1 MVPEDKRRDQIQRLL
16 ELGKEKSF
24 LTYDEINRAL
34 PDDLLSPDEIEL
46 IFDTLDSAGI
56 AVGDSESVVPPSG
69 ENATDAESEDG
80 LAWQDDG
87 EPIHDPIR
95 IYLREMAVVP
105 LLDRD
110 GEMAIAKRIERC
122 QRVSLKA
129 LSRLSVVIEWVI
141 AAAHRQTRFTPN
153 SIVDW
158 PTFIESLH
166 HAGQHQALS
175 PERRIRE
182 FLSESSR
189 RLIDQAIAEQPL
201 DEAAREVILSDLN
214 RILKKGDFYD
224 PSWFQGI
231 ELGDEA
237 EELLLEEKPS
247 RDELA
252 RLNRLLIEAVYAPTV
267 VRTQFRLCD
276 IIKMPEQ
283 SLFDDDFD
291 ETACQQQFLAS
302 INQLQEAFQQWLKLE
317 ARSSCSKATAKRGS
331 VKRRRQLIR
340 ARARMSR
347 IFRQID
353 FTAEFQEHL
362 IDSLRRLLDDFYAAE
377 SEAQKDTS
385 CRSSGRAT
393 AKAKRA
399 SSRKQTRLSA
409 LERQYHT
416 TLPELKRLLEII
428 TTAKAEI
435 THAKNELVEA
445 NLRLVVS
452 IARKY
457 TNRGL
462 QFLDLIQ
469 EGNIGLMKAVQR
481 FEYRRG
487 LKFSTY
493 ATWWIRQAITRAIA
507 DQARTIRIPV
517 HMIESLNRITRA
529 TRSLVQELGREPT
542 LEEIAARVDLTPGKV
557 RKILRVAQDPIS
569 LETPIGDDES
579 SCLGEFIE
587 DASTPNPVD
596 VAVANN
602 LRAVTQQVLSD
613 LSPREE
619 MVIKMRFGLG
629 PDGVEHTLEE
639 IGRYFAVTRERIR
652 QIETKALRKLRHPVR
667 APKLS
672 VFLDKPPTLEELIK
686 NNR

>member
-1 MVPEDKRRDQIQRLL
+1 MVPEDKRRDRIQRLL

-24 LTYDEINRAL
+24 LTYDEINRVL
-34 PDDLLSPDEIEL
+34 PDDLLSPEEIEL

-56 AVGDSESVVPPSG
+56 AVGDSSSAM
-69 ENATDAESEDG
+69 ATADDTEAESESG
-80 LAWQDDG
+80 EGFAWQDDG
-87 EPIHDPIR
+87 ELVHDPIR

-122 QRVSLKA
+122 QRAAVKA
-129 LSRLSVVIEWVI
+129 LSRLSVVTEWVI

-158 PTFIESLH
+158 PTLIESLY
-166 HAGQHQALS
+166 HAGRHQGLS
-175 PERRIRE
+175 PERRIRA
-182 FLSESSR
+182 FLSEAGR
-189 RLIDQAIAEQPL
+189 DIIDQTAAEQPL
-201 DEAAREVILSDLN
+201 DEAARAVILDDLN
-214 RILKKGDFYD
+214 RILKRADFYD

-237 EELLLEEKPS
+237 EALLGEEKLS
-247 RDELA
+247 REDLA

-267 VRTQFRLCD
+267 VRTQFRLRD
-276 IIKMPEQ
+276 IIKMPEHG
-283 SLFDDDFD
+283 LFDDHFD
-291 ETACQQQFLAS
+291 EAACQRQFLAS
-302 INQLQEAFQQWLKLE
+302 INQLQDAFEQWLKLE
-317 ARSSCSKATAKRGS
+317 RRTSSRNAAAKRGNA
-331 VKRRRQLIR
+331 KYHRQLIR

-353 FTAEFQEHL
+353 FTTEFHQHL

-377 SEAQKDTS
+377 SEAQKDVPS
-385 CRSSGRAT
+385 RSSRQMRART
-393 AKAKRA
+393 KRA
-399 SSRKQTRLSA
+399 SPCKQTRLSV

-428 TTAKAEI
+428 TAARSEI
-435 THAKNELVEA
+435 TRAKNELVEA

-542 LEEIAARVDLTPGKV
+542 LEEIAARVDLTPAKV

-569 LETPIGDDES
+569 LETPIGEDDS

-667 APKLS
+667 APKLR
-672 VFLDKPPTLEELIK
+672 VFLDSPPTLDELIK
-686 NNR
+686 NSR